1 MSNKTD
7 LQTWIIEA
15 LQRNGGTAQLLDVA
29 KDIWGHHEADL
40 RERGDLF
47 YTWQYDLR
55 WAGLKL
61 RKADVLLPAS
71 DEERGVWRLREGRSA
86 L

>member
-1 MSNKTD
+1 MAHRSD
-7 LQTWIIEA
+7 LPDWIVEA
-15 LQRNGGTAQLLDVA
+15 LQSLGGAGTIVEISRAIWDRHEDDLQESG
-29 KDIWGHHEADL
+29 DI
-40 RERGDLF
+40 F

-61 RKADVLLPAS
+61 RKVNILLPAS